1 MNKRLAAIQLLILDV
16 DGTLTEGTV
25 WLGASDDI
33 KGFNI
38 ADGLGI
44 TLLKMAGIEVAI
56 ITGRRSEAVTRR
68 AKELGITHVFQQVGN
83 KGQCVDILKRRLG
96 VDKNAVASM
105 GDDLPD
111 LMVFNRCG
119 LNVAVADAAPELQAA
134 ADIVTQ
140 KAGGRGAAR
149 EFAELLLKA
158 RGEWDAIINRFETM

>member
-1 MNKRLAAIQLLILDV
+1 MKKRLAAIRLLILDV

-56 ITGRRSEAVTRR
+56 ITGRRSGAVTRR
-68 AKELGITHVFQQVGN
+68 AKELGITHVFQQVGD
-83 KGQCVDILKRRLG
+83 KGQCVEILKRRLNL
-96 VDKNAVASM
+96 DQAAVASM

-111 LMVFNRCG
+111 LMVFSRCG
-119 LNVAVADAAPELQAA
+119 LNAAVADAAPELQAA
-134 ADIVTQ
+134 ADLVTS

-149 EFAELLLKA
+149 ELAELILKA
-158 RGEWDAIINRFETM
+158 RGEWDAILDRFKNM